1 VTTWLADQGVGED
14 DIFAVTVAVGEAV
27 VNALQHAYP
36 GTEGNVEVAVELE
49 HDVVRATVSDQGLW
63 ADQDAVTDA
72 KRGLRLMRGL
82 AEVEVVRG
90 SRGTTVSIGR
100 QVSAKT

>member
-1 VTTWLADQGVGED
+1 M
-14 DIFAVTVAVGEAV
+14 
-27 VNALQHAYP
+27 
-36 GTEGNVEVAVELE
+36 
-49 HDVVRATVSDQGLW
+49 RATVSDQGLW
-63 ADQDAVTDA
+63 SDQDAVTDA

-100 QVSAKT
+100 QVSARA